1 MQVIIILNMLQ
12 QSANTFSKRQ
22 FNKLSLPRIHTFNIF
37 KQKMICQ
44 DIQFKCSDTMTFLW
58 QRDSLSKALSFWL
71 CKNTKISSHCTWNTF
86 VKLQLITRLIT
97 HNFLTIGL
105 VVYFEMVLS
114 LIMTICLNQDNT
126 FFPQCKHK
134 FQMRQNVFD
143 NKHEYWMPQDY
154 LILFKTKAAY
164 RLNQLN
170 QQGLLEV

>member
-126 FFPQCKHK
+126 LFALAKHQ
-134 FQMRQNVFD
+134 FQLWQNVFN
-143 NKHEYWMPQDY
+143 NKNDYWMPQVY
-154 LILFKTKAAY
+154 LILFKT
-164 RLNQLN
+164 
-170 QQGLLEV
+170 